1 MVGSFCTHPVPF
13 LGTRTK
19 RNYFVVCVSRA
30 CGLCSFCEKIK
41 KGPQQR
47 KTIQVTQVIK
57 RGKRGCRKGQRAKG
71 KVLQKKE
78 RERGNASSA
87 LFFLAKNTLNN
98 ERNKRSG
105 WFCFFA
111 QPSNVE

>member
-30 CGLCSFCEKIK
+30 CGCVLFARKLK
-41 KGPQQR
+41 KDPQR
-47 KTIQVTQVIK
+47 KTIQVTSHKK
-57 RGKRGCRKGQRAKG
+57 REKRLPQKKGKGQRAYHK
-71 KVLQKKE
+71 KKE